1 MQSLSVYV
9 RKNDNH
15 LVVGLREAVRIR
27 NVVIVKN
34 CYYGEKEV
42 LEKQKTNQQRMGRG
56 QYGYE
61 CFFCFVFY
69 GNGKAK

>member
-1 MQSLSVYV
+1 MQSLSAYV

-42 LEKQKTNQQRMGRG
+42 LEKQKN
-56 QYGYE
+56 
-61 CFFCFVFY
+61 
-69 GNGKAK
+69 

>member
-1 MQSLSVYV
+1 MCV

-42 LEKQKTNQQRMGRG
+42 LEKQKTNRMGSG

>member
-42 LEKQKTNQQRMGRG
+42 LEKQKNKQTK
-56 QYGYE
+56 
-61 CFFCFVFY
+61 
-69 GNGKAK
+69 NGEGSVWL